1 MLKGE
6 RLKNLR
12 VLNGITQSEL
22 ASILGVTK
30 STICFYEKE
39 LRVPTLEN
47 LIDMADYFEV
57 TVDYLLGRDCLVKDK
72 NNKIQFMY
80 EKDLCSMPTPKKKGE
95 SMKVEDIIKKYR
107 ETKRLNKEEITYM
120 VNGYT
125 FDKINDESMSEFL
138 LLIKELGLNYKE
150 TFYLTEAMINTGDV
164 LDLSNIKR
172 VVVDKHS
179 TGGVGDKVTFL
190 VSPIVASLG
199 LGVAKMSGRSLGFTG
214 GTIDKL
220 ESIPGYKVK
229 ISNEEFES
237 NVNNV
242 GISVISQ
249 TTSLAPADKKIY
261 ALRDQIGAV
270 ESIPLIASSIMSKKI
285 ASGANYIVID
295 LKVGVGAFMK
305 DIESA
310 KLLADYM
317 IKIGEYFNRKVVC
330 VLTDMNTPLGY
341 SIGNSLEVKE
351 AQEFFSGNR
360 EKRLEELVI
369 TIASEMVSIG
379 KNISREDA
387 RSEVIEVLN
396 NGKSKDK
403 FYEWI
408 TNQGGMLGKIEKSKY
423 RKVIYSNK
431 KGYINKIDPIKIA
444 EYVSK
449 LGAGRKT
456 KEDSIDLT
464 VGVTLKSTL
473 YSKVDENTPLIEVFY
488 NKEEDLNEEEILN
501 SFSIESIKEEEKDI
515 IIDVIN

>member
-1 MLKGE
+1 MLKCE
-6 RLKNLR
+6 RLKKLR
-12 VLNGITQSEL
+12 LERGVTQEEL
-22 ASILGVTK
+22 ALSIGVTK
-30 STICFYEKE
+30 STICFYEKG
-39 LRVPTLEN
+39 LRTPNLEN
-47 LIDMADYFEV
+47 IIDLADYFEV
-57 TVDYLLGRDCLVKDK
+57 SVDYLLGRDILVRDK
-72 NNKIQFMY
+72 NNKLEFMY
-80 EKDLCSMPTPKKKGE
+80 EKDLCSMPKPPKKGE
-95 SMKVEDIIKKYR
+95 SMKVEDIIRKYK
-107 ETKRLNKEEITYM
+107 ETKRLTKEEINYM

-125 FDKINDESMSEFL
+125 FDKISDKSMSEFL

-150 TFYLTEAMINTGDV
+150 TFYLTEAMINTGDI

-229 ISNEEFES
+229 ISNEEFED
-237 NVNNV
+237 NVNRV
-242 GISVISQ
+242 GVSVISQ

-295 LKVGVGAFMK
+295 LKVGKGAFMK
-305 DIESA
+305 DVKSA
-310 KLLADYM
+310 EKLAKYM
-317 IKIGEYFNRKVVC
+317 IKIGEYFNRKVEC

-341 SIGNSLEVKE
+341 SVGNSLEVKE

-369 TIASEMVSIG
+369 TIASEMVHIA
-379 KNISREDA
+379 KNIDIDSA
-387 RSEVIEVLN
+387 RKSVIEVLN

-408 TNQGGMLGKIEKSKY
+408 TNQGGMLGKINKSKY
-423 RKVIYSNK
+423 RKVIYSREE
-431 KGYINKIDPIKIA
+431 GYINKIDPISIA
-444 EYVSK
+444 KYVLD

-456 KEDSIDLT
+456 KEDTIDLT

-473 YSKVDENTPLIEVFY
+473 YSKVDKNTPLIEVFY
-488 NKEEDLNEEEILN
+488 NKEEDFDEEKILS
-501 SFSIESIKEEEKDI
+501 SFTINSIKEEEKGI
-515 IIDVIN
+515 IIDVIK